1 MKKWLNTFFY
11 FVFFSFLL
19 SVLTPV
25 YAGPP
30 DFEDLKPNQKP
41 KDIEVDALEKLI
53 KTLESK
59 SARKEFISQ
68 LRTMIA
74 AKSKVENEPAPLAL
88 SKISE
93 IIHAISEKILEFF
106 SEFEKTFT
114 EIIKLLDA
122 PSFRLKLIHAFKNI
136 VLILGLGIIINRGMR
151 WVSYYAYRHFKNDV
165 YQTTIS
171 NKKLRFFQRIINGF
185 AVISMIIAMFTLAS
199 NLPLQGII
207 EPITYIFM
215 IAFASYEAAV
225 FLYRL
230 IFSPYLKELRLIKI
244 HDTTAL
250 LSYRYLRLVTFLIV
264 LGMTLSE
271 ILLLLKSPIIFYS
284 FIIKAI
290 LAIACFKT
298 LWFIYMIRNR
308 VSHWLVHQQQNVNNN
323 KQFSS
328 TIARTWHVWASL
340 YVSVFGITTFFQKI
354 NNVKAVAFSF
364 IGTAF
369 LITISYILVLKI
381 PRFVRNFIGH
391 VVHHLPHIHSR
402 RNFYTVFLSLL
413 ISLSIM
419 FILLFLSLEI
429 WDFEVFDFFSE
440 IDGLPSAFLNIILI
454 FLLGIFIW
462 ELNEYIIDRFFNLSS
477 KQRKGADRKRRLLT
491 IKPLIQNTTRFI
503 LFALVALIIFA
514 ELNLDITPLLAGV
527 GVIGIAFSFGSQS
540 LVKDIITGIFIL
552 VEDTINVGDIV
563 QIDGQNGN
571 VEAISL
577 RTVKLRDS
585 EGNLHTMPF
594 SGITKITNMSK
605 NFAYYLFQI
614 AISYSENLDRV
625 YEAMKEVD
633 QDIRND
639 AKYTSM
645 ILEPLEIMG
654 VDKFIETGVILQ
666 ARIKTLPDKSRWIVG
681 REFNRRLKLNFN
693 QNGIVF
699 AHEYKS
705 YALLAPQSSTLIPKS

>member
-1 MKKWLNTFFY
+1 MKKWLNTLFY
-11 FVFFSFLL
+11 FIFFCFLL
-19 SVLTPV
+19 NAFTPV
-25 YAGPP
+25 YADIS
-30 DFEDLKPNQKP
+30 DFADLKPNQKP
-41 KDIEVDALEKLI
+41 KDIEADALEKLV

-106 SEFEKTFT
+106 SECEKTFT
-114 EIIKLLDA
+114 EVIKLLDNPA
-122 PSFRLKLIHAFKNI
+122 FRVKLIHAFKNI
-136 VLILGLGIIINRGMR
+136 FLILGLGIIINRSIR
-151 WVSYYAYRHFKNDV
+151 WISYYTYKHFKNDTQ
-165 YQTTIS
+165 QTPLS
-171 NKKLRFFQRIINGF
+171 NRKLRFIQRIINGF
-185 AVISMIIAMFTLAS
+185 AVISMIIAMFTFAS
-199 NLPLQGII
+199 NLSLEGLI
-207 EPITYIFM
+207 EPITYLFM
-215 IAFASYEAAV
+215 VALASYEIAV
-225 FLYRL
+225 FLYQL
-230 IFSPYLKELRLIKI
+230 IFSPHVKELRLIKV
-244 HDTTAL
+244 HDTTAR
-250 LSYRYLRLVTFLIV
+250 LSYRYLQVVTFLMV
-264 LGMTLSE
+264 AGMALSE
-271 ILLLLKSPIIFYS
+271 LLLLLKSPVIFYS
-284 FIIKAI
+284 FVIKAI
-290 LAIACFKT
+290 LLIACFKT
-298 LWFIYMIRNR
+298 LWSIYMMRNR
-308 VSHWLVHQQQNVNNN
+308 VSHWLVHQEQNINNN

-340 YVSVFGITTFFQKI
+340 YVCVFGVTTFFQKI

-369 LITISYILVLKI
+369 LITVSYILVLKI
-381 PRFVRNFIGH
+381 PRFVRTFIGH
-391 VVHHLPHIHSR
+391 IVHHLPHIHPR

-419 FILLFLSLEI
+419 FSLLFLSLEI
-429 WDFEVFDFFSE
+429 WDFEVFDFFSKIE
-440 IDGLPSAFLNIILI
+440 GLPSAFLNIILI

-462 ELNEYIIDRFFNLSS
+462 ELNEYIIDRFFNRSS
-477 KQRKGADRKRRLLT
+477 KQRKGIVRKQRLLT
-491 IKPLIQNTTRFI
+491 IKPLVQNTTRFI
-503 LFALVALIIFA
+503 LFALVGLIIFA

-585 EGNLHTMPF
+585 EGNLHTIPF

-614 AISYSENLDRV
+614 AVSYSQNLDHA

-639 AKYTSM
+639 SKYSPM

-654 VDKFIETGVILQ
+654 VDKFTETGIILQ

-681 REFNRRLKLNFN
+681 REFNRRLKINFN
-693 QNGIVF
+693 QKGIEF

-705 YALLAPQSSTLIPKS
+705 YVLLAPQSPTLIPKR